1 LLDEIEKAHPDVFNV
16 LLQVL
21 DDGRLTDGQ
30 GRVVDF
36 TNTLLIM
43 TSNIGAEVL
52 AEQPAGADVEDVR
65 EQVMERVRGYFRP
78 EFINRIDEI
87 LLFRRLSRDHM
98 AGIVDIQ
105 LRRLEQ
111 LLKDRRITI
120 ELDSKAKELLAER
133 GYDPVY
139 GARPLKRVIQKELQ
153 NKLSEMI
160 LRGEVVDGAKIDVS
174 VKKDMLSFDVKEVNN
189 KDAKSVA

>member
-1 LLDEIEKAHPDVFNV
+1 
-16 LLQVL
+16 
-21 DDGRLTDGQ
+21 
-30 GRVVDF
+30 
-36 TNTLLIM
+36 M

-105 LRRLEQ
+105 LRRLEK
-111 LLKDRRITI
+111 LLKDRRITV
-120 ELDSKAKELLAER
+120 ELDSKAKEFLAER

-174 VKKDMLSFDVKEVNN
+174 VKKDALSFDVKEVNN
-189 KDAKSVA
+189 KDTKSVA